1 MRKLPLFKSKLET
14 KKVIDRIKLRKN
26 YSNKVLEES
35 NLKFMNKIKVIK
47 GQELDYTPIN
57 SNNGIDNTT
66 SYTSESSPTSP
77 IHYIQNYAL
86 NKIKLDENISK
97 IIKGQWKKKLDLEEE
112 LDFMCKNKCNE
123 LFDNVIN
130 YFNNENKRDDD
141 NNILD
146 IVKNDYLQRLNNFK
160 NNKLFND
167 IFQNSI
173 VENLNENNNS
183 LELFIN
189 NDNEEII
196 TQRNNILKKNN
207 KINLSIDASSINSI
221 DENNNNFR
229 DLVKQQI
236 NKSNQKYYQSFTKEN
251 KSSSSSITVKSFNT
265 DSICESSESFD
276 LFLN

>member
-1 MRKLPLFKSKLET
+1 MKKLPLFKSKLEA

-35 NLKFMNKIKVIK
+35 NLKFMNKIKVNK
-47 GQELDYTPIN
+47 GQELDYIPIN

-77 IHYIQNYAL
+77 INYIQNYAL

-146 IVKNDYLQRLNNFK
+146 IVKNDYIQRLKNFK
-160 NNKLFND
+160 NNKMFND

-173 VENLNENNNS
+173 VENSNDNNNS
-183 LELFIN
+183 LDLFIN
-189 NDNEEII
+189 NDNEEMI
-196 TQRNNILKKNN
+196 TQRNNILKNN
-207 KINLSIDASSINSI
+207 KINLSIETSSINSI

-229 DLVKQQI
+229 ELVKQQI
-236 NKSNQKYYQSFTKEN
+236 NKSNQKYNKSFTNEN

-276 LFLN
+276 LFSN

>member
-1 MRKLPLFKSKLET
+1 MKKLPLFKSKLEA

-146 IVKNDYLQRLNNFK
+146 IVKNDYIQRLKNFK
-160 NNKLFND
+160 NNKMFND

-173 VENLNENNNS
+173 VENSNDNNNS
-183 LELFIN
+183 LDLFIN
-189 NDNEEII
+189 NDNEEMI
-196 TQRNNILKKNN
+196 TQRNNILKNN
-207 KINLSIDASSINSI
+207 KINLSIETSSINSI

-229 DLVKQQI
+229 ELVKQQI
-236 NKSNQKYYQSFTKEN
+236 NKSNQKYYKSFTKEN

-276 LFLN
+276 LFSN